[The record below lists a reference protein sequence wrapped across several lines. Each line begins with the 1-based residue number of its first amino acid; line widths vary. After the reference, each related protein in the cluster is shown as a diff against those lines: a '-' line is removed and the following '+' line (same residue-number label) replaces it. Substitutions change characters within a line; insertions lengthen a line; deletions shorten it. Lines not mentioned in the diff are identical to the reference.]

1 MRGVGPA
8 HKVRMTHKTAATRYA
23 RALLDV
29 GVKEQA
35 DLEQVEQGLAQFVD
49 LFRQNP
55 LLEKVLLN
63 PAVPVP
69 RKRAAV
75 GDLVAR
81 AKPAGIVGKLLTL
94 LAERDRLVLLPDLLA
109 SYRERLLDYRKVVR
123 AEVTTAAPLGGD
135 RAQALESSL
144 ARVTGRRVLLETRV
158 DPTIIGG
165 VVARVGSTVYDGS
178 VTRQLEKIKERLVEG
193 V

>member
-1 MRGVGPA
+1 
-8 HKVRMTHKTAATRYA
+8 MTNRTAAQRYA

-29 GVKEQA
+29 AVNDRA
-35 DLEQVEQGLAQFVD
+35 DFDQIERDLRGIVD

-69 RKRAAV
+69 RKRAAMAEI
-75 GDLVAR
+75 VAR
-81 AKPAGIVGKLLTL
+81 AAMAPAAGKLLVL
-94 LAERDRLVLLPDLLA
+94 LAERDRLVLVPDLA
-109 SYRERLLDYRKVVR
+109 SAFSDRLLDHRKIVR
-123 AEVTTAAPLGGD
+123 AEVTTAAPLTSD
-135 RAQALESSL
+135 RASVIEKRL
-144 ARVTGRRVLLETRV
+144 AEVTGRTVTVQTKV
-158 DPTIIGG
+158 DPSIIGG

-178 VTRQLEKIKERLVEG
+178 VTTQLRKMREKLVES

>member
-1 MRGVGPA
+1 
-8 HKVRMTHKTAATRYA
+8 MTNKTAATRYA

-29 GVKEQA
+29 GVKENA
-35 DLEQVEQGLAQFVD
+35 DLEQVEQELAQFVD
-49 LFRQNP
+49 LFKQNP

-63 PAVPVP
+63 PAVPVS
-69 RKRAAV
+69 RKRAAMAE
-75 GDLVAR
+75 LVAR
-81 AKPAGIVGKLLTL
+81 AKPAGIVGKMLTL
-94 LAERDRLVLLPDLLA
+94 LADRDRLVLLPDLVA
-109 SYRERLLDYRKVVR
+109 SYRERLLDYRKIVR

-135 RAQALESSL
+135 RAKALESSL
-144 ARVTGRRVLLETRV
+144 ARVTGRSVVLDMRV
-158 DPTIIGG
+158 DASIIGG

>member
-1 MRGVGPA
+1 
-8 HKVRMTHKTAATRYA
+8 MTHKTAATRYA

>member
-1 MRGVGPA
+1 
-8 HKVRMTHKTAATRYA
+8 MTNKTAATRYA

-29 GVKEQA
+29 GVKEKA
-35 DLEQVEQGLAQFVD
+35 DLEQVEQELAQFVD
-49 LFRQNP
+49 LFKQNP

-75 GDLVAR
+75 AELVAR

-94 LAERDRLVLLPDLLA
+94 LADRDRLVLLPDLVA
-109 SYRERLLDYRKVVR
+109 SYRERLLDYRKIVR

-135 RAQALESSL
+135 RAKALESSL
-144 ARVTGRRVLLETRV
+144 ARVTGRSVVLDMRV
-158 DPTIIGG
+158 DASIIGG

>member
-1 MRGVGPA
+1 
-8 HKVRMTHKTAATRYA
+8 MTNKTAATRYA

-29 GVKEQA
+29 GVKENA
-35 DLEQVEQGLAQFVD
+35 DLEQVEQELAQFVD
-49 LFRQNP
+49 LFKQNP

-63 PAVPVP
+63 PAVPVS
-69 RKRAAV
+69 RKRAAMAE
-75 GDLVAR
+75 LVAR
-81 AKPAGIVGKLLTL
+81 AKPAGIVGKMLTL
-94 LAERDRLVLLPDLLA
+94 LADRDRLVLLPDLVA
-109 SYRERLLDYRKVVR
+109 SYRERLLDYRKIVR

-135 RAQALESSL
+135 RAKALESSL
-144 ARVTGRRVLLETRV
+144 ARVTGRSVVLDTRV
-158 DPTIIGG
+158 DASIIGG

>member
-1 MRGVGPA
+1 V
-8 HKVRMTHKTAATRYA
+8 TNKTAATRYA

-29 GVKEQA
+29 GVKENA
-35 DLEQVEQGLAQFVD
+35 NLEQIEQELAQFGD
-49 LFRQNP
+49 LFKQNP

-75 GDLVAR
+75 AELVAR

-94 LAERDRLVLLPDLLA
+94 LADRDRLVLLPDLLA
-109 SYRERLLDYRKVVR
+109 SYRERLLDYRHVVR
-123 AEVTTAAPLGGD
+123 AEVTTASPLAGD
-135 RAQALESSL
+135 RAKAVENSL
-144 ARVTGRRVLLETRV
+144 ARVTGRTVVVETRV
-158 DPTIIGG
+158 DPSIIGG

-178 VTRQLEKIKERLVEG
+178 VTRQLQKIKERLVEN

>member
-1 MRGVGPA
+1 
-8 HKVRMTHKTAATRYA
+8 MTNKTAATRYA

-29 GVKEQA
+29 GVKENA
-35 DLEQVEQGLAQFVD
+35 DLEQVEQELAQFVD
-49 LFRQNP
+49 LFKQNP

-69 RKRAAV
+69 RKRAAMAE
-75 GDLVAR
+75 LVAR
-81 AKPAGIVGKLLTL
+81 AKPAGIVGKMLTL
-94 LAERDRLVLLPDLLA
+94 LADRDRLVLLPDLVA
-109 SYRERLLDYRKVVR
+109 SYRERLLDYRKIVR
-123 AEVTTAAPLGGD
+123 AEVTTAAPLAGD
-135 RAQALESSL
+135 RAKALESSL
-144 ARVTGRRVLLETRV
+144 ARVTGRSVVLDTRV
-158 DPTIIGG
+158 DASIIGG

>member
-1 MRGVGPA
+1 
-8 HKVRMTHKTAATRYA
+8 MTNKTAATRYA

-29 GVKEQA
+29 GVKENA
-35 DLEQVEQGLAQFVD
+35 DLEQVEQELAQFVD
-49 LFRQNP
+49 LFKQNP

-75 GDLVAR
+75 AELVAR

-94 LAERDRLVLLPDLLA
+94 LADRDRLVLLPDLVA
-109 SYRERLLDYRKVVR
+109 SYRERLLDYRKIVR
-123 AEVTTAAPLGGD
+123 AEVTTAAPLAGD
-135 RAQALESSL
+135 RAKALESSL
-144 ARVTGRRVLLETRV
+144 ARVTGRSVVLDMRV
-158 DPTIIGG
+158 DASIIGG